1 MGNHRRLFVSTYN
14 RLTVK
19 NVDIRRGRMRW
30 LLPVYLL
37 LGCSAG
43 TRPSPPVAPEPAVP
57 SAPGVMPPVVGTW
70 TFNYAPGTTRYQI
83 SRSAAIESQSDST
96 GTRRETST
104 NTTDELLSLVAA
116 GDSGLSFTAIL
127 NTFSTTGQGLI
138 GPVPVIQLPV
148 QVTGFLSAQTLTISG
163 DTGTS
168 VKCNPVFSTLVS
180 DLRNLLPRFPAELS
194 PGKAWR
200 DSVDSSGCQA
210 GIPTTSRTTSA
221 YVVAGEANYEGQ
233 SVLVVQRSD
242 MIQAHGE
249 GAQQQHSVKLDASG
263 TGNALYYLD
272 RKDGRITR
280 ITAGQE
286 LNLAITTSGKLHQFK
301 QNSKQEFRLVP

>member
-19 NVDIRRGRMRW
+19 NVDIRRGRMSW

-43 TRPSPPVAPEPAVP
+43 TRPSPPVAPESAVP
-57 SAPGVMPPVVGTW
+57 SAPGVTPPVVGAW

-96 GTRRETST
+96 GTKRETST
-104 NTTDELLSLVAA
+104 NTTNELLSLVAA

-127 NTFSTTGQGLI
+127 DTFSTTGQGLI

-168 VKCNPVFSTLVS
+168 IKCNPVFSTLVS

-200 DSVDSSGCQA
+200 DSVNSSGCQA

-249 GAQQQHSVKLDASG
+249 GAQQQHSVKLDAGG

-286 LNLAITTSGKLHQFK
+286 LNLTITTSGKLHQFK

>member
-1 MGNHRRLFVSTYN
+1 M
-14 RLTVK
+14 K
-19 NVDIRRGRMRW
+19 W
-30 LLPVYLL
+30 LLLVYLL
-37 LGCSAG
+37 SGCSAG

-57 SAPGVMPPVVGTW
+57 SVPGVTPSPVAGIW
-70 TFNYAPGTTRYQI
+70 TFNYAPGTMRYQI

-96 GTRRETST
+96 GTKRETTT
-104 NTTDELLSLVAA
+104 NVTNELLSLAAA
-116 GDSGLSFTAIL
+116 GDSGLSFTATVD
-127 NTFSTTGQGLI
+127 TFSTAGQGLI
-138 GPVPVIQLPV
+138 GPAPIIRLPV
-148 QVTGFLSAQTLTISG
+148 QVTGFLSAQALTISG
-163 DTGTS
+163 DTITS
-168 VKCNPVFSTLVS
+168 IKCNPVFSTLVS

-210 GIPTTSRTTSA
+210 GILTTSRTTSA
-221 YVVAGEANYEGQ
+221 YVVAGEANFEGR

-249 GAQQQHSVKLDASG
+249 GAQQQHSVTLDVGG

-272 RKDGRITR
+272 RKDSHITR

-286 LNLAITTSGKLHQFK
+286 LNLTITTSGKLHQFK